1 MKSQP
6 SVYQFAIRNV
16 QTKIRSEENLR
27 LSDRGD
33 PNAWSA
39 FKAAEVLSVAF
50 LKDKNEV
57 LADLVAQ

>member
-1 MKSQP
+1 MNLP
-6 SVYQFAIRNV
+6 SIYQFAIQNV
-16 QTKIRSEENLR
+16 NTKIRSEENRR
-27 LSDRGD
+27 LLDRGD

-50 LKDKNEV
+50 MKDKNEV